1 MKVVIAGGGKI
12 GEILCHELFNEGYDI
27 VLIENKERVLDKL
40 INKYD
45 ITGLV
50 GRAENYDDLSEA
62 GVATADIFIAVTPE
76 DEINMLACMIARK
89 LGAKHTIARVRNP
102 NYNKHLNFFAK
113 ELGLSMIVNP
123 ELAAANEMYNV
134 LMYPE
139 SLSVESFAGAKVKIH
154 ELKIEKGSSLDGR
167 SVNNFRSNFNDIL
180 ICLVE
185 RNNQIIIPSG
195 STVLEANDRIYVT
208 GHKQDLVDFMKKTG
222 FIRNKIE
229 SVFIVGGGIS
239 IEYLLRKL
247 NKLNIKVVELD
258 RPRAKVLSKEFPN
271 VHVIQADGTD
281 QSLLKEE
288 RLRDFDAF
296 IAYTGIDEE
305 NILTSMY
312 AANQGIGKIITKVSR
327 TDLLDIIN
335 DDKLQTIITSKILVI
350 GKILKLVRGISY
362 NKSSEVELIYRIA
375 DNKVEVSQFLVKDE
389 CAALNIPLS
398 QLETKDTNL
407 IAYIIRENKIF
418 FPAGNDSIQLGDHV
432 IIVSTEKI
440 TSIED
445 ILR

>member
-27 VLIENKERVLDKL
+27 VLIENKDRVLEKL

-50 GRAENYDDLSEA
+50 GRAENYDDLIEA
-62 GVATADIFIAVTPE
+62 GVASADIFISVTPE
-76 DEINMLACMIARK
+76 DEINMIACMIARK

-113 ELGLSMIVNP
+113 EMGLSMIVNP

-139 SLSVESFAGAKVKIH
+139 SLSVESFAGSKVKIH
-154 ELKIEKGSSLDGR
+154 ELKIKKGSSLDGR

-185 RNNQIIIPSG
+185 RNDQIIIPSG
-195 STVLEANDRIYVT
+195 TTVLEANDRVYVT
-208 GHKQDLVDFMKKTG
+208 GHKEDLFNFMKKTG
-222 FIRNKIE
+222 FIRDKID

-239 IEYLLRKL
+239 IQYLLEKL
-247 NKLNIKVVELD
+247 NKLNVKVVELD
-258 RPRAKVLSKEFPN
+258 RARSKLLSKEFPN
-271 VHVIQADGTD
+271 VHVIQADGTE
-281 QSLLKEE
+281 QSILKEE
-288 RLRDFDAF
+288 RLKDYDAF

-312 AANQGIGKIITKVSR
+312 ADKQGIGKIITKVSR

-335 DDKLQTIITSKILVI
+335 DDKLQTIITSKVLVI

-362 NKSSEVELIYRIA
+362 NKSSEVEVIYRIA
-375 DNKVEVSQFLVKDE
+375 DNKVEVSQFLVKNE
-389 CAALNIPLS
+389 CPALNIPLS
-398 QLETKDTNL
+398 ELETKDTNL
-407 IAYIIRENKIF
+407 IAYIIRENQIF

-440 TSIED
+440 TGIED